1 LPAAGNQLLDSL
13 PRSDRQRVLRI
24 AGEVQL
30 RQSEVLGE
38 AGTATRCVYFPV
50 TAWISLVTSIDGR
63 PALEVGMVGRE
74 GMFGAQVV
82 LQVVTQPLHALV
94 QGSGS
99 ALKIPVESFRRELN
113 RSTAL
118 KNLMERYVY
127 ILMTQLASSAACT
140 RFHRIEARLG
150 RWLLMTQDRAQS
162 ESFAV
167 THVFLSYMLGV
178 RRVGVTIAAGA
189 LQKAGYI
196 DYRRGRVTVVN
207 RRGLEQAACSCYREG
222 NELYARTMSGGR
234 RHIS

>member
-1 LPAAGNQLLDSL
+1 LPVAGNQLLESL
-13 PRSDRQRVLRI
+13 PRNDRQRILRI
-24 AGEVQL
+24 AEEVQL

-38 AGTATRCVYFPV
+38 AGKPMHHVYFPV
-50 TAWISLVTSIDGR
+50 TAWISLVTSIDGK

-74 GMFGAQVV
+74 GMLGAQVL

-99 ALKIPVESFRRELN
+99 ALKVPVASFRSELN

-118 KNLMERYVY
+118 RKLMGRYVH
-127 ILMTQLASSAACT
+127 ILMAQLASSAACT
-140 RFHRIEARLG
+140 RFHQIDARLG

-178 RRVGVTIAAGA
+178 RRVGVTIAAGD
-189 LQKAGYI
+189 LQKAGLI
-196 DYRRGRVTVVN
+196 DYRRGQVTVVN
-207 RRGLEQAACSCYREG
+207 RKGLEQAACSCYRDG
-222 NELYARTMSGGR
+222 NELYARTMGVGR
-234 RHIS
+234 HHIP